1 MHIYPLQLKINQEAC
16 PLSILMFALYQ
27 DTYLCTA
34 SALLSEHTENYVTI
48 FYTFDMPLETCSVS
62 LPDNV
67 RISLLIL
74 LEEMYLKVRFL
85 WLFWC
90 HWPWRVVLDVSG
102 LWSSWWD
109 FCLDDG
115 KIFKMSSSVY
125 SAAFQTKE
133 KISTTTNPRTLKGME
148 VIQGE

>member
-16 PLSILMFALYQ
+16 PLGILMFALYQ
-27 DTYLCTA
+27 DTYLCTS

-48 FYTFDMPLETCSVS
+48 FYTFGDLLSMQKP

-67 RISLLIL
+67 RMSLLIL
-74 LEEMYLKVRFL
+74 LEEMYLKVRFV
-85 WLFWC
+85 WLLWC

-133 KISTTTNPRTLKGME
+133 KISTTTNRWTLKEME